1 MKVVILAN
9 HCLGLISFRKEL
21 LETLISEKYEVVVC
35 IPKDDREN
43 ELRIMGCRIIPTVH
57 LARRSVNPMKD
68 VALLREYR
76 NIIEK
81 EKPNVVL
88 TYTIKP
94 NVYGGIVCT
103 SLNIP
108 YIVNITGLGTAV
120 ENSGILQK
128 LTLKLY
134 KAAMCKV
141 GCIFFQNQGN
151 RDFFQKYNIQPSK
164 HRIIPGSGV
173 NLERFVRQPYPNG
186 DKIKFL
192 FISRLMKEKG
202 IEEYFV
208 AAEYFTSIRS
218 DVEFHILGVCEDDYN
233 MKLKEL
239 TDEGII
245 IYHGLQADIRPF
257 LKSSSCLIHPTFY
270 PEGMSNVI
278 LEAAASGRPVIT
290 TLRYGCK
297 EAVEDGK
304 TGFLFPEKNTSALIE
319 CIDKFLQLSPQQR
332 ARMGEQGRQKMESEF
347 DRQIVVRAYLEE
359 INKAVRIN

>member
-1 MKVVILAN
+1 MKIVILAN
-9 HCLGLISFRKEL
+9 HCLGLLSFRKEL
-21 LETLISEKYEVVVC
+21 LETLLSEKHEVVVC
-35 IPKDDREN
+35 MPKDDREN
-43 ELRIMGCRIIPTVH
+43 ELRVIGCRIIPIIH
-57 LARRSVNPMKD
+57 LARRGTNPIKD
-68 VALLREYR
+68 IVLLKEYCK
-76 NIIEK
+76 IIDK
-81 EKPNVVL
+81 ERPDVVL

-94 NVYGGIVCT
+94 NVYGGMVCAR
-103 SLNIP
+103 LNVP

-120 ENSGILQK
+120 ETPGILQK
-128 LTLKLY
+128 LTLGLY
-134 KAAMCKV
+134 KKAMCKV

-151 RDFFQKYNIQPSK
+151 RDFFQKHNIQPSK
-164 HRIIPGSGV
+164 YRTIPGSGV
-173 NLERFVRQPYPNG
+173 NLAKFVLQPYPAG

-192 FISRLMKEKG
+192 FISRLMREKG
-202 IEEYFV
+202 IEEYFA
-208 AAEYFTSIRS
+208 AAEYFTSLRS
-218 DVEFHILGVCEDDYN
+218 DVEFHVLGICEDDYS

-239 TDEGII
+239 TEKNII
-245 IYHGLQADIRPF
+245 IYHGLQTDIRPF

-319 CIDKFLQLSPQQR
+319 CIDKFLHLSPQQR
-332 ARMGEQGRQKMESEF
+332 ARMGEQGRRKMEREF

-359 INKAVRIN
+359 INKAIKN